1 MIHDLKWPPRVPLPI
16 YIRETTQ
23 GVTLHIRL
31 QPRASRDEIVS
42 DADAEQLKV
51 RITAPPVDSAAN
63 KALLKFIAK
72 SLGLAPRAVSLI
84 RGDKNRSKVLL
95 ITGTDAA
102 SVLAKLHK

>member
-1 MIHDLKWPPRVPLPI
+1 MPLPN

-23 GVTLHIRL
+23 SVTLHIRL

-42 DADAEQLKV
+42 DPDAEQLKV

-72 SLGLAPRAVSLI
+72 SLSLPPRTVSLI
-84 RGDKNRSKVLL
+84 RGDKSRSKVLL
-95 ITGTDAA
+95 LTGTDAA